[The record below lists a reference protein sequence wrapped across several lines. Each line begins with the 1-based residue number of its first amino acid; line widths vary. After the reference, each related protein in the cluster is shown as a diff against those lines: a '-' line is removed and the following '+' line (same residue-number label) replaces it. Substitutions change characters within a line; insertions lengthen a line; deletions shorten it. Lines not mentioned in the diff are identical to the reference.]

1 MGAHA
6 LKISKYKPSA
16 GQAKL
21 NLFVSERRASLAV
34 EHPYERLARQIL
46 FCALAALVLAYFYF
60 VAASILN
67 IMARKEADT
76 TTLALQTKIAQMEGD
91 YFTLSNQVNPSSA
104 KAIGLAPVHTTQYV
118 YRPGNAAAVTIQP
131 HAI

>member
-16 GQAKL
+16 AQGKL
-21 NLFVSERRASLAV
+21 NLFVRERHTLLAV
-34 EHPYERLARQIL
+34 EHPYERVIRQALFIL
-46 FCALAALVLAYFYF
+46 LLTLILGYLYF

-76 TTLALQTKIAQMEGD
+76 STLALQTKIAKMEGD
-91 YFTLSNQVNPSSA
+91 YFAMSSA
-104 KAIGLAPVHTTQYV
+104 VDASTAGSAGLAPVHSTQYV

-131 HAI
+131 NEI